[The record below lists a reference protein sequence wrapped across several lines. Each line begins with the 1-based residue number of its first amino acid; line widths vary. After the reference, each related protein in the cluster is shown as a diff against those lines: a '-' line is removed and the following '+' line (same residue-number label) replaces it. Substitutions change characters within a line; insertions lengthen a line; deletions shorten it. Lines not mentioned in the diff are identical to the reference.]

1 MVSKTINS
9 APLRYFLMTVL
20 IFLLY
25 HFFIKYK
32 IWTIGAKGE
41 EKVAKHLERLEND
54 HIIINDLNLPQLYGN
69 VDHVVIGN
77 NGIFVIETK
86 NLNGTITCNGDDWT
100 REKVGRMGTV
110 YPAHIGNPSKQV
122 KRNAAIM
129 KKWIELNCQ
138 SIESVWVNCILTFTN
153 EDAEVIVN
161 GETVEIL
168 ECHHIP
174 HYIKNFKTN
183 KELNGKQIA
192 EICNCLK

>member
-1 MVSKTINS
+1 
-9 APLRYFLMTVL
+9 MTVL

-41 EKVAKHLERLEND
+41 
-54 HIIINDLNLPQLYGN
+54 
-69 VDHVVIGN
+69 
-77 NGIFVIETK
+77 
-86 NLNGTITCNGDDWT
+86 
-100 REKVGRMGTV
+100 EKVGRMGTV